1 MTAKDLLHKYLNYAY
16 LWQVHT
22 EDEPSKIRLQQ
33 LNILFEVFNI
43 STKNAVPS
51 SANYLSVGTDDI
63 MSRKDYIAELTDLEY
78 FTLGE
83 FLNDRPYAT
92 NKEVVKMATSAIG
105 EIKERTIEGFK
116 NEIHITWLFS
126 SLLEYRSDVYRFTYP
141 PSGMMEGYSVG
152 LYYSFYLQGKLRQT
166 IESNIEEIDE
176 VLWLLIDPQKR
187 DIPLTELISRFNY
200 PDADLDKLDF
210 DWRIENY

>member
-16 LWQVHT
+16 LWRVHK

-51 SANYLSVGTDDI
+51 LTNYLSIDDDNI
-63 MSRKDYIAELTDLEY
+63 VARKEYLAEISDLEY
-78 FTLGE
+78 FESGD
-83 FLNDRPYAT
+83 FLEDRPYST
-92 NKEVVKMATSAIG
+92 NKEVVNMATSAVGPIM
-105 EIKERTIEGFK
+105 ERSIEGMRK
-116 NEIHITWLFS
+116 EIHITWLFNN
-126 SLLEYRSDVYRFTYP
+126 LLSYRKEAYGFAYP
-141 PSGMMEGYSVG
+141 PGGMLEGHSVG
-152 LYYSFYLQGKLRQT
+152 LYYSFYLQGKLAAAMQST
-166 IESNIEEIDE
+166 LEEIDE

-187 DIPLTELISRFNY
+187 DIPLAELINRFNY
-200 PDADLDKLDF
+200 PDADLDKLDL